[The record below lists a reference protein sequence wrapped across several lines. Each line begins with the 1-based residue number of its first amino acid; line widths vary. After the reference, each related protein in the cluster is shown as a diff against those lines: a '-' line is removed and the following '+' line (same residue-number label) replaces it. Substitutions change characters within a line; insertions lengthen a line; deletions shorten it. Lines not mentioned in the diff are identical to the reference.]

1 MAYARAQSSPKPSG
15 GLFFRPQEMVG
26 ANDLRS
32 RTPSKEHDVSVLIRF
47 APASLTAEQY
57 DDVVHRLNEAGV
69 FPADGLDYEVCF
81 GSGDKHKV
89 FQVWDTQEHL
99 DAFGAKLMPI
109 LAEVGIDPGQ
119 PEVVEVHNI
128 IRP

>member
-1 MAYARAQSSPKPSG
+1 M
-15 GLFFRPQEMVG
+15 
-26 ANDLRS
+26 
-32 RTPSKEHDVSVLIRF
+32 SVLIRF

-57 DDVVHRLNEAGV
+57 DDVVRRLNDAGV

-89 FQVWDTQEHL
+89 SQVWDTQEQL